1 MKSGFF
7 YFLAITPRIS
17 VLHISMCSGG
27 YNLPL
32 HPQTS
37 TQTQGLLMVCPPIL
51 SQMSIILRMMISEY
65 VFTRVVA
72 ERI

>member
-1 MKSGFF
+1 
-7 YFLAITPRIS
+7 
-17 VLHISMCSGG
+17 
-27 YNLPL
+27 
-32 HPQTS
+32 
-37 TQTQGLLMVCPPIL
+37 MVCPPIL